1 MSNPPPPPGS
11 PGGIQPLS
19 SVRQDMR
26 NLSEN
31 SGATLAELET
41 FLGQLRGKSPAEML
55 GVVAQS
61 RLVGST
67 LLATLLV
74 AGGIA
79 LFTVLPFVLN
89 KVKPEVK
96 TPVASATAPA
106 PEATP
111 SGAGEPSNS
120 GAKTVAAS
128 TDDTTGKPA
137 AKPEDPPPAD
147 DLLDTLGIGETKT
160 APLSVNPLD
169 GGNDDLFNELE

>member
-31 SGATLAELET
+31 SGTALAELET

-96 TPVASATAPA
+96 TPVASATAAVPA
-106 PEATP
+106 AAP
-111 SGAGEPSNS
+111 SGTEPATSAAGT
-120 GAKTVAAS
+120 AH
-128 TDDTTGKPA
+128 TDDTTDKPT

-160 APLSVNPLD
+160 VPLSVNPLD